1 MKPKAKQS
9 KQFGA
14 LLGTYPDKSGKLLK
28 VYQKGNQISFVKDGQ
43 ADTIGVDKIGD
54 LLALLDEMIGEC

>member
-9 KQFGA
+9 KKFGA
-14 LLGTYPDKSGKLLK
+14 LLGTYPDESGKLLK
-28 VYQKGNQISFVKDGQ
+28 VYQKGDQIYFVKDGQ
-43 ADTIGVDKIGD
+43 ADTIAVDKVED